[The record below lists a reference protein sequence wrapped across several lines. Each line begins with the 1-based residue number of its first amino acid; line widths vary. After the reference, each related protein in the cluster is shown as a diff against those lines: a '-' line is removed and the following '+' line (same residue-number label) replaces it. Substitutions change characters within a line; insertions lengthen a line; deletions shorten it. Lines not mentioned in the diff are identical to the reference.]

1 MMWRVGRVQ
10 QQAHRA
16 DGFQQRVTNSL
27 PNLGRVVRK
36 GYEREHG

>member
-1 MMWRVGRVQ
+1 MMGRFGRVQ
-10 QQAHRA
+10 QQVHRA
-16 DGFQQRVTNSL
+16 GGFRQRVANSL